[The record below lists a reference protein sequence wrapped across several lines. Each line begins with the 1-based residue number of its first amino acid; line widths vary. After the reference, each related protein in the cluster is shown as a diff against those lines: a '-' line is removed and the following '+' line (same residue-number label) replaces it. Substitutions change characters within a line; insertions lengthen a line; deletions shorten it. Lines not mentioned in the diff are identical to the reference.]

1 MDIKRIFELFYFI
14 SSTYKINSHNIGV
27 KIFSKLS
34 YVNELI
40 FSTNQSPFAISKMNN
55 LI

>member
-1 MDIKRIFELFYFI
+1 MDIKHIFELFYFI

-40 FSTNQSPFAISKMNN
+40 FSNQSPFAISKMNN